1 MKGSTMEVTEM
12 IKRLDKVP
20 NFSDFDLY
28 HNLISQLA
36 LLGDE
41 RAAGPLRRLLNYS
54 ATYQPLRKS
63 AAIGLGKL
71 LKSDKLIE
79 AGKQME
85 EDFGERGDYIMDVTL
100 TDGKLWQHLHEALD
114 KHPFFSKTLNEILEN
129 ATQYSPD
136 LIVSWF
142 GGEARIQ
149 AGKYLFQLRE
159 NPDQYQAEVEQ
170 FIRIL
175 GEVGS
180 IKALD
185 TLLLYLAKPQY
196 APLVIEAMVKI
207 GDAKA
212 LENVLSQNQ
221 HVQAELRAAI
231 MQITAN

>member
-1 MKGSTMEVTEM
+1 MEVTEM

-28 HNLISQLA
+28 HDLISQLA

-41 RAAGPLRRLLNYS
+41 RAVGPMRRLLNYS

-85 EDFGERGDYIMDVTL
+85 EDFGERGDYIMDVTR
-100 TDGKLWQHLHEALD
+100 TDGKLWQYLHEALD
-114 KHPFFSKTLNEILEN
+114 KHPFFSKTLTEVMEN
-129 ATQYSPD
+129 VTQYSPD
-136 LIVSWF
+136 LIASWF

-159 NPDQYQAEVEQ
+159 NPDLYQAEVEQ
-170 FIRIL
+170 FIRIV

-185 TLLLYLAKPQY
+185 TLLLYLAKPRY
-196 APLVIEAMVKI
+196 APLVIEVLVKI
-207 GDAKA
+207 GDVNA
-212 LENVLSQNQ
+212 LETALSQNE
-221 HVQAELRAAI
+221 HLQAELRAAI
-231 MQITAN
+231 AQVAAN